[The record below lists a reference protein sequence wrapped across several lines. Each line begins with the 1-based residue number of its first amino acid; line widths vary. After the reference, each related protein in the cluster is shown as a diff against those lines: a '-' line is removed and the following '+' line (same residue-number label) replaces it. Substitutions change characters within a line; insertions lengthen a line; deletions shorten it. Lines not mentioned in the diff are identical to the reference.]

1 MSNSP
6 FSHLPEDASD
16 IDVDLTSD
24 PPVDSELR
32 DFIQRFSVGPT
43 PEEQARFWDDLS
55 QKLPEPKASAHV
67 FAPPVLKRYL
77 PWTALAS
84 GMAVVLL
91 FLAQPG
97 DQSVQ
102 QAEVSHRVEYQEAP
116 ASEALNDVASEAEP
130 MVLGAAPAARQAPEQ
145 RLEKAKQAERSRE
158 GTSPAPL
165 GLRTPDFPVRWE
177 PLSEKVFLVHILA
190 NDRERLLKLA
200 ADWPSG
206 LVLTEVLESSV
217 PDTSAEPHE
226 KREIYRLE
234 DRR

>member
-145 RLEKAKQAERSRE
+145 RLEKYDTGTTEEFGKSQTSGAEQRGDFTRAPGFAHTGFSCALGATVRKGLFGAYSCQRS
-158 GTSPAPL
+158 
-165 GLRTPDFPVRWE
+165 
-177 PLSEKVFLVHILA
+177 
-190 NDRERLLKLA
+190 
-200 ADWPSG
+200 
-206 LVLTEVLESSV
+206 
-217 PDTSAEPHE
+217 
-226 KREIYRLE
+226 
-234 DRR
+234 